1 MTGIADGNFGFKSPA
16 LITAIA
22 MFIISEAP
30 VKKCPIVGQGLVLF
44 PALAKLPP
52 FLNCMDKM
60 AEQGCSKETVVKDD
74 ELDDLLESGSL
85 TMLS

>member
-1 MTGIADGNFGFKSPA
+1 MTDLSAVRVLRKVIHVSRGGILAGLA
-16 LITAIA
+16 
-22 MFIISEAP
+22 
-30 VKKCPIVGQGLVLF
+30 GQTGGG
-44 PALAKLPP
+44 KLPP